1 MALPQ
6 IFATVFCIYICNFIV
21 NGGMLRAMAKNRSPD
36 SARSI
41 PPEVSAGSPISVRI
55 GESPVADPESVG
67 DLQLI
72 LGRAPSDEEAAGW
85 GNMSAA
91 LRRRAA
97 ARIALLRRWTEDR
110 GELTAIEAAGI
121 AGVEPNRFYQMASAW
136 RRAPGLLAVG
146 AYAAGGPDRSSKVDP
161 AVNAALQAEVVD
173 VVGKGQGQ
181 GASVEAMRRRL
192 EAVVRRRVPLIG
204 EDGGPRMPSPKTVR
218 AVITRE
224 QARVAEMGML
234 GESVVLDCCPTSMRA
249 ADGTP
254 FDLFGVID
262 RGTLRILGHALGSIG
277 DSVDGHR
284 RAAQDALEQIGG
296 MSSPQPWAITTRR
309 ADVVVGTDID
319 AWPDIITQLKDTVR
333 PADALAITRDR
344 RFGSQFRKYIGERI
358 AGVWLRPTWVLKPPP
373 TILDGTETFTPDEA
387 RRRAATEI
395 SVWNTTKI
403 IERDGGAPTPPDG
416 LIEALRLLA
425 G

>member
-1 MALPQ
+1 MPQ
-6 IFATVFCIYICNFIV
+6 N
-21 NGGMLRAMAKNRSPD
+21 MAKNRTSD
-36 SARSI
+36 
-41 PPEVSAGSPISVRI
+41 SVRLI
-55 GESPVADPESVG
+55 PAETPASRGNQVGRGESPMADTESVG
-67 DLQLI
+67 DLEAI

-110 GELTAIEAAGI
+110 GELNAIDAARI

-136 RRAPGLLAVG
+136 RSAPGLMAVG
-146 AYAAGGPDRSSKVDP
+146 AYAVGGPDRSSKVDP
-161 AVNAALQAEVVD
+161 AVNAAMQAEVVH
-173 VVGKGQGQ
+173 VVRNAK

-192 EAVVRRRVPLIG
+192 EAAVRERVPSIG

-249 ADGTP
+249 ADGIP
-254 FDLFGVID
+254 FDLFSVID
-262 RGTLRILGHALGSIG
+262 RGTLTILGQALGSIG
-277 DSVDGHR
+277 DSVDGYR
-284 RAAQDALEQIGG
+284 RAAQDALERIGG
-296 MSSPQPWAITTRR
+296 MSPPQPWAISTRR
-309 ADVVVGTDID
+309 ADIVIGTDVD
-319 AWPDIITQLKDTVR
+319 AWPRVLVQLKDRVR
-333 PADALAITRDR
+333 PADVEAITRER

-358 AGVWLRPTWVLKPPP
+358 IGVWLRPTWVLKSPP
-373 TILDGTETFTPDEA
+373 TIVDGAETFTPDEA

-395 SVWNTTKI
+395 SAWNATKT

-416 LIEALRLLA
+416 LIQALRLLA